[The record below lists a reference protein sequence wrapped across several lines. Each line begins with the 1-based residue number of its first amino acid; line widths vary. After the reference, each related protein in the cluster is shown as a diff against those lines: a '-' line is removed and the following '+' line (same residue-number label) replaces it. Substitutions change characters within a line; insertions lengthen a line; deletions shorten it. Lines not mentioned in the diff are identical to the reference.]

1 MKLTLKQ
8 AIERDLIP
16 DFVRAGA
23 SQLLFFAGGKNR
35 CQIVFKHLRL
45 HSGREGYVV
54 RRLQLRMLHFAQ
66 ESGLL
71 CARSAHVKVRFS
83 RLSAGLCIPG

>member
-23 SQLLFFAGGKNR
+23 SQLLFFAGEKTPPAN
-35 CQIVFKHLRL
+35 VFKHLRL
-45 HSGREGYVV
+45 HSGE
-54 RRLQLRMLHFAQ
+54 
-66 ESGLL
+66 
-71 CARSAHVKVRFS
+71 
-83 RLSAGLCIPG
+83 